1 LLRSGA
7 DVLGSYASYDQ
18 LKKMRQAY
26 LLHVLDHVL
35 KERHQVHLNNV
46 AVEREENP
54 YNEIRLDTVFDIAK

>member
-54 YNEIRLDTVFDIAK
+54 